1 MLQICKLI
9 FVEKFY
15 WKDLTHQK
23 GKGFLF
29 EFFNNKIWLFYY
41 LKNIQLNSAY
51 ISPDFNGI
59 LYDSDTVSGPTKV
72 IFSSRENCV
81 LGPDGSKNWLK
92 IHISCIF
99 KSNIQIKYKN

>member
-9 FVEKFY
+9 FVEKIY

-59 LYDSDTVSGPTKV
+59 LYDSDTVSGSTTV
-72 IFSSRENCV
+72 ISSLRENCV
-81 LGPDGSKNWLK
+81 LGHMGQK
-92 IHISCIF
+92 ID
-99 KSNIQIKYKN
+99 